1 MNNPSPIQHICFD
14 LDGTLTD
21 SINTI
26 FQATVK
32 TLEQLKIPNKLSIKE
47 FRKIIGYHFQD
58 MFDSLSIPVTDFEEY
73 ITIYKNYYSQL
84 MDLSSVFP
92 SVAET
97 LKILKEMGIKI
108 SLCTTKVQDQADKV
122 VKSFQI
128 DEFFSLVLGRRENIA
143 NKPSAEPL
151 LFICNELNVKP
162 ENTLMVGD
170 TELDIRCGKSAGA
183 KTCAV
188 SYGYRELKII
198 KEENPDYI
206 INDITE
212 LINLVKKSNKIQS
225 I

>member
-1 MNNPSPIQHICFD
+1 MNNSSPIQHICFD

-32 TLEQLKIPNKLSIKE
+32 TLEHLNIPNNLSIAE

-58 MFDSLSIPVTDFEEY
+58 MFDSLNIPVADFEEY
-73 ITIYKNYYSQL
+73 ITIYKSYYSQL

-97 LKILKEMGIKI
+97 LKSLKDMEIKI